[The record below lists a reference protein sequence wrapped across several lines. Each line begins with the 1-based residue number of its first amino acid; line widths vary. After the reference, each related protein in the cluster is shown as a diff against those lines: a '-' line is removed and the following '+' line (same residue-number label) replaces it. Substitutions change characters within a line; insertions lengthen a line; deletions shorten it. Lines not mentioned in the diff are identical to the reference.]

1 MILFIYLDRTPFSRI
16 DLNQILC
23 LAIMIS
29 DVTRKRLTKY
39 PITAVCTQ
47 VFTVFTNLRYL
58 NVCSFGHTDF
68 PRLSFENK
76 LPTLFSPTLMELHI
90 NLMDL
95 NDCFHLL
102 DGRFNQ
108 LRVLYVNIGHILSP
122 PVLISNK
129 VSYFA

>member
-1 MILFIYLDRTPFSRI
+1 
-16 DLNQILC
+16 
-23 LAIMIS
+23 
-29 DVTRKRLTKY
+29 
-39 PITAVCTQ
+39 
-47 VFTVFTNLRYL
+47 
-58 NVCSFGHTDF
+58 
-68 PRLSFENK
+68 
-76 LPTLFSPTLMELHI
+76 MELHI

>member
-16 DLNQILC
+16 DLSQILC

-29 DVTRKRLTKY
+29 DVTRKRLTEY
-39 PITAVCTQ
+39 PITTVCTQ

-58 NVCSFGHTDF
+58 NVCSLGHMDF

-76 LPTLFSPTLMELHI
+76 LPTFFSSTLMELHI
-90 NLMDL
+90 NLMTLD
-95 NDCFHLL
+95 DCFYLL
-102 DGRFNQ
+102 DSRFNQ
-108 LRVLYVNIGHILSP
+108 LRVLYVNIGQILSP
-122 PVLISNK
+122 SVLISNK